1 MAEAAGADGC
11 SGWME
16 LEYGELRQEEGRLYG
31 RSHPDKNIPQIFSHP
46 LPTRP
51 KKWLYGEGGF
61 ARFIS
66 LTDLLS
72 TLRIKAC
79 VSSQGQSTLPRQ
91 PAETA
96 KGIVQAEKEDL
107 FNVVTLKRGKQSS
120 RAPPASTTHRVT

>member
-1 MAEAAGADGC
+1 MAEAVGADGC

-16 LEYGELRQEEGRLYG
+16 LEYRELRQEAGRLYG

-66 LTDLLS
+66 
-72 TLRIKAC
+72 C
-79 VSSQGQSTLPRQ
+79 Y
-91 PAETA
+91 
-96 KGIVQAEKEDL
+96 
-107 FNVVTLKRGKQSS
+107 
-120 RAPPASTTHRVT
+120 